1 MRKTEQVYDRDT
13 TKAIRSEEIF
23 EYVSNP
29 KWKVEGSR
37 GLKTIIQFSITPLS
51 TQVVWDARLHQFLS
65 ATKYEFKRLGYTY
78 STEMDTPTRQQISS
92 KRYEIS

>member
-37 GLKTIIQFSITPLS
+37 GFKTISVFIIQFSIMPPS
-51 TQVVWDARLHQFLS
+51 TQVVRDAKFHQFLS
-65 ATKYEFKRLGYTY
+65 ATKYEFTRLGYT
-78 STEMDTPTRQQISS
+78 
-92 KRYEIS
+92 